1 MVGAVIMNVLIRGGG
16 EIANA
21 GVINMLLLVFKDL
34 KSFQV
39 VLILYW
45 CFYSEEDMVTF

>member
-1 MVGAVIMNVLIRGGG
+1 MVGAVIMNVLIRGG